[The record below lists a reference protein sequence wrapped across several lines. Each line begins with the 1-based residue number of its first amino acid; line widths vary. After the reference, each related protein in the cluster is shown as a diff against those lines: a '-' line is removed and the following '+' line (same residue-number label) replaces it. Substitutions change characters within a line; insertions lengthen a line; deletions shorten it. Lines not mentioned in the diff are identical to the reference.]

1 MPGTTQETSSALFEG
16 ARTGVARLGIGT
28 SALAGRVSR
37 KESLRI
43 LETAFDAGISHIDT
57 AAMYGYGAA
66 EGVVGEFLRGKQ
78 GKVTVATKFGIEP
91 PKKTALMSMAKAAA
105 KVAISVVPSVRAK
118 IAKRVNT
125 MVSKGNFNVAH
136 AQMSLERSLAALGTA
151 SIDTLL
157 MHEASLDEITPEL
170 TDYLQQKVADGTLAS
185 YGVACTNA
193 ETPRILRSGKP
204 FGRVLQMPDQSV
216 AVARELA
223 APEVLLITHSI
234 FNTKFKN
241 FVEAV
246 AKDDALASRCSAAM
260 GFDGRDGRRLG
271 RLFLWNSMR
280 RNPGGLV
287 IFSSLSAEAIRKN
300 AALMHG
306 TEFTAEQGDALDRL
320 LAAELAVPAEGGP
333 VA

>member
-1 MPGTTQETSSALFEG
+1 MPGTTQEKSSALFEG

-43 LETAFDAGISHIDT
+43 LETAFDAGIYHIDT

-78 GKVTVATKFGIEP
+78 GKVTVATKFGMEP
-91 PKKTALMSMAKAAA
+91 PRKTALMSMAKAAA
-105 KVAISVVPSVRAK
+105 KVAISVVPSMREK
-118 IAKRVNT
+118 IAKRAGT

-136 AQMSLERSLAALGTA
+136 AQMSLERSLAALGIR

-157 MHEASLDEITPEL
+157 MHEASLAEITPEL
-170 TDYLQQKVADGTLAS
+170 TDYLQRKVADGTLAS

-193 ETPRILRSGKP
+193 ETPRILQSGKP
-204 FGRVLQMPDQSV
+204 FGSVLQMPDQSV
-216 AVARELA
+216 TVARQLA
-223 APEVLLITHSI
+223 APEVLLISHSI
-234 FNTKFKN
+234 FNSKFKK

-246 AKDDALASRCSAAM
+246 AKDDALAARCSAEI
-260 GFDGRDGRRLG
+260 GFNGRDNRRLG

-287 IFSSLSAEAIRKN
+287 IFSSLSDWSIRKN
-300 AALMHG
+300 AALLDG
-306 TEFTAEQGDALDRL
+306 REFTEEQGDGLERLSAAALPTTSPSP
-320 LAAELAVPAEGGP
+320 AVG
-333 VA
+333 